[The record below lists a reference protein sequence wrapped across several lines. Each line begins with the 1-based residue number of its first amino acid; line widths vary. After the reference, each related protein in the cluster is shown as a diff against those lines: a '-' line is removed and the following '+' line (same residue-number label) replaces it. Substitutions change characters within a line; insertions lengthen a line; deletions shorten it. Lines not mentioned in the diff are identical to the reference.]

1 MVKRAEEKCEYC
13 QSWMKN
19 AIHPFHIDH
28 ILPLDQGGK
37 SELENLALSCGGCNS
52 FKANKKT
59 AEDPVTKAELTL
71 YNPRTDKWTSHFA
84 WSDDYLEIVGLTP
97 TGRATVE
104 ALKLNRTG
112 LINIRKLTILIGEH
126 PPSDEGS

>member
-1 MVKRAEEKCEYC
+1 M
-13 QSWMKN
+13 
-19 AIHPFHIDH
+19 
-28 ILPLDQGGK
+28 
-37 SELENLALSCGGCNS
+37 ENLALSCGGCNS
-52 FKANKKT
+52 FKANKIT
-59 AEDPVTKAELTL
+59 AEDPVTKTELTL

-84 WSDDYLEIVGLTP
+84 WSDEYLEIVGLTP

-126 PPSDEGS
+126 PPSDDGS